1 VKSFT
6 EIPDE
11 TLVTMVLRGETEA
24 FAFIVDRYKV
34 QIYNLMYRFSNST
47 EDAEDMAQEVFVK
60 TFERLNQYR
69 KSSKFFSWLYTL
81 ALNHARDWSK
91 KKNNRTR
98 GLARFS
104 SETETDEA
112 RSSHYLL
119 EADQE
124 ADSLTKALMTLPVDR
139 REMVVLRYRHERSIK
154 ELAEIFELTE
164 SAVKMRLQR
173 ALEDLRIELKKTD
186 YG

>member
-1 VKSFT
+1 MKSFT

-11 TLVTMVLRGETEA
+11 TLVTMVLQGETEA

-47 EDAEDMAQEVFVK
+47 EDAADMTQEVFCRA
-60 TFERLNQYR
+60 FERLTQYEKR
-69 KSSKFFSWLYTL
+69 KQFFSWLYTL

-91 KKNNRTR
+91 KKKNRIR
-98 GLARFS
+98 KLARFS
-104 SETETDEA
+104 AETETYA
-112 RSSHYLL
+112 TRSAHALL
-119 EADQE
+119 EANQE
-124 ADSLTKALMTLPVDR
+124 TDTLTAALNTLPADR

-164 SAVKMRLQR
+164 SAVKMRLHR
-173 ALEDLRIELKKTD
+173 ALEDLRIKLKKKD